1 MDAHLFR
8 RFCDLLAP
16 LLSGARLEKLQEPAP
31 GLLTLTFFN
40 AGRKRRL
47 CLRFGRKEPFCFLTE
62 KAISA
67 GHAPTARIMRLR
79 KYAGDRRIAACVAQ
93 FCARRL
99 WLLLGNASCG
109 REGQGAAPGTS
120 LWLLL
125 DLREGPSLHF
135 LPAQESPAEDRPAW
149 PAPENLDEACANWR
163 QWPVLTPA
171 LRRTLAHLEKPE
183 QWALLE
189 DLRAG
194 GGDIFLYGAP
204 SGRKEGERG
213 PGHSALSVRAVSA
226 WPLPPALREGL
237 EPVGPESAEFENAQA
252 TALPLPTPLQTAR
265 GCRMLRL
272 LEQAGQSLVLE
283 RLAQENAAAAA
294 LPLERRSR
302 KLARLLCTLNE
313 EEKRLAAMLAAKT
326 DALALRENLWRW
338 PADLRAAS
346 VSVPAEASSA
356 NPQETARADGQTPMR
371 EIRLDPRR
379 TVREEMAA
387 LFHTAR
393 RGQRGLE
400 HLAARRAAL
409 EEEAAALDRAR
420 RERLWASPGTARP
433 CDTAQHAS
441 GARPAALPVTL
452 PKNVQLFVSADGFA
466 LLRGRDAKG
475 NLAARRLAAP
485 HDIWLHAENGPGAHV
500 IIRRAHGGQ
509 AVPERTLDQAG
520 ALAAC
525 KSRWRGAARARILYA
540 EVRHVKPLR
549 NAPAG
554 TVRVDKVFSSR
565 EVPVDCELETSLLP
579 SF

>member
-8 RFCDLLAP
+8 GFCEALAP
-16 LLSGARLEKLQEPAP
+16 LLNGARLEKLQEPAP

-40 AGRKRRL
+40 AGRKRQL

-62 KAISA
+62 RRISA

-79 KYAGDRRIAACVAQ
+79 KYAADRRIAACVAQ

-99 WLLLGNASCG
+99 WLLLGNAPSDKHG
-109 REGQGAAPGTS
+109 GAAPGQS

-135 LPAQESPAEDRPAW
+135 LEPQDTPAEDRPAW
-149 PAPENLDEACANWR
+149 PAPGNLDEACANWR

-204 SGRKEGERG
+204 LRKKGGEGG
-213 PGHSALSVRAVSA
+213 PGQSAPAIRAVSA
-226 WPLPPALREGL
+226 WPLPPALRQGL
-237 EPVGPESAEFENAQA
+237 EPVCAESEEPGNARA
-252 TALPLPTPLQTAR
+252 ACARPLRAPLETAH
-265 GCRMLRL
+265 GCRILAL
-272 LEQAGQSLVLE
+272 LERAGQSLVLE

-294 LPLERRSR
+294 LPLDRRSR
-302 KLARLLCTLNE
+302 KLARLQCKLDE
-313 EEKRLAAMLAAKT
+313 EEKRLAAMLAAKA

-338 PADLRAAS
+338 PADLRVAS
-346 VSVPAEASSA
+346 LSVPADAAGASPEEA
-356 NPQETARADGQTPMR
+356 ARGDGQAPQR

-379 TVREEMAA
+379 TVREEMEA
-387 LFHTAR
+387 LFHRAR

-409 EEEAAALDRAR
+409 EEEAAALNRAR
-420 RERLWASPGTARP
+420 HERLLGSPGAAAP
-433 CDTAQHAS
+433 GDKAQSAG
-441 GARPAALPVTL
+441 GAAALPRAL

-475 NLAARRLAAP
+475 NLAARKLAAP

-509 AVPERTLDQAG
+509 EVPERTLDQAG

-525 KSRWRGAARARILYA
+525 KSWQREAAKARILYA

-554 TVRVDKVFSSR
+554 TVRVDKVLSSR
-565 EVPVDCELETSLLP
+565 EVPVDCELETLLLP